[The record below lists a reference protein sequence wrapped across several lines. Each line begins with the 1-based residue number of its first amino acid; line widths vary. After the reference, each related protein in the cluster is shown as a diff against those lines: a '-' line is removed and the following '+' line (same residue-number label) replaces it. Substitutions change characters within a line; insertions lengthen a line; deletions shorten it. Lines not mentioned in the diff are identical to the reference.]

1 MPTPRLRSRSRRA
14 FVVTVLGLALLGSGC
29 GGTDTFRT
37 ADAATEA
44 DLRFVI
50 PAGAGLA
57 ADRGEPVEVLPATLD
72 VRVGDVIEIRN
83 DDDRGH
89 LVGPFFVR
97 AGETLRQRF
106 ASAGRYEGACSV
118 HPSGEIAIT
127 VR

>member
-1 MPTPRLRSRSRRA
+1 VAAVALA
-14 FVVTVLGLALLGSGC
+14 GLLSTGVAC
-29 GGTDTFRT
+29 GGADTFRVAA
-37 ADAATEA
+37 ADREA

-50 PAGAGLA
+50 PPGAGEA
-57 ADRGEPVEVLPATLD
+57 ADRGEPIDVLPATLD

-89 LVGPFFVR
+89 LVGPFFIR
-97 AGETLRQRF
+97 GGETLRQRF
-106 ASAGRYEGACSV
+106 ASAGRYEGACTV

>member
-1 MPTPRLRSRSRRA
+1 
-14 FVVTVLGLALLGSGC
+14 VLAVALSTGGASC
-29 GGTDTFRT
+29 GGSDTFEVAA
-37 ADAATEA
+37 ADSAA

-57 ADRGEPVEVLPATLD
+57 ADRGAPIEVLPAALD